1 MRIVLPL
8 AADGGFS
15 PHYGAAAAFAV
26 YEVDATARRVLRQ
39 SVIQPPAG
47 SEPCGWMPLLR
58 AAGANLLLAG
68 GIGAGARHRMA
79 EFGIEVVA
87 GVPAAEPGE
96 LVAAWLEHR
105 LTRGDNACDDG
116 RTGHH
121 HHDHAHAEGDRH
133 GHCHRAH

>member
-26 YEVDATARRVLRQ
+26 YEVDAIARRVLRR

-58 AAGANLLLAG
+58 AAGAELLLAG

-79 EFGIEVVA
+79 EVGIEVVA
-87 GVPAAEPGE
+87 GVPTAAPGE
-96 LVAAWLEHR
+96 LVAAWLENR
-105 LTRGDNACDDG
+105 LTRADNACDDG

-121 HHDHAHAEGDRH
+121 RHAHAAGEPH
-133 GHCHRAH
+133 GHCHGAC